1 MITPWA
7 WWWRGRRGTLIAELQ
22 LAGEAHGDGEG
33 LRVVDL
39 NVETKRRL
47 EAPGEELDALFL
59 IEAPGTRE
67 EHLKMFLVLLDSA
80 GALARGQFV
89 EGIGAQRWS
98 IAEMKKILEVAP

>member
-1 MITPWA
+1 MITHWA

-22 LAGEAHGDGEG
+22 LAGEAHGDSEG

-39 NVETKRRL
+39 DFEAKWRL

-59 IEAPGTRE
+59 IEAPGTGEDR
-67 EHLKMFLVLLDSA
+67 LKTVLVLLDSA

-98 IAEMKKILEVAP
+98 VAEMEKILEAAP

>member
-7 WWWRGRRGTLIAELQ
+7 WWWRGRRGTLITELQ

-39 NVETKRRL
+39 DVETKRRL

-59 IEAPGTRE
+59 IESP
-67 EHLKMFLVLLDSA
+67 
-80 GALARGQFV
+80 ARGRS
-89 EGIGAQRWS
+89 A
-98 IAEMKKILEVAP
+98 